1 MLTQKLN
8 ALECCKHRIK
18 GAAALFRCQCR
29 MGPVSVEGYLVAL
42 LSQALDIGAG
52 VRTAMHHESH
62 IQLLK
67 AAVLNHLNLAAKGLL
82 GRGSIYYKLER
93 LIRVQIL

>member
-8 ALECCKHRIK
+8 TLEGHKHGIEST
-18 GAAALFRCQCR
+18 AAFLRCQCR
-29 MGPVSVEGYLVAL
+29 MGTMAVEGYLITL
-42 LSQALDIGAG
+42 LSQALDIGTGIRA
-52 VRTAMHHESH
+52 AMHHESH

-67 AAVLNHLNLAAKGLL
+67 AAVLDHLNLAAKGLL